1 MTEKIIST
9 ISKIYAKSL
18 IDVAMESN
26 SLDKFHQQFGEV
38 LSVLKSSCDLQKVIG
53 NPTIKNEDKVSV
65 LDEIFS
71 SRVDFKILNLLKLL
85 IEKNRFDELESI
97 YYAYCEMFDKNLNKK
112 SVEVVSAV
120 KLSFEDK
127 TNILFKLEHKLN
139 CEITPS
145 WSVDENII
153 AGLLFKFDDYVID
166 TSVRTKI
173 ESLSKSI
180 SR

>member
-26 SLDKFHQQFGEV
+26 SLDKFHQQLGEV

-71 SRVDFKILNLLKLL
+71 SRVDSKILNLLKLL

-97 YYAYCEMFDKNLNKK
+97 SKAENNIKRMLSENPDLHRQFIQESLDELDK
-112 SVEVVSAV
+112 V
-120 KLSFEDK
+120 KL
-127 TNILFKLEHKLN
+127 
-139 CEITPS
+139 
-145 WSVDENII
+145 
-153 AGLLFKFDDYVID
+153 
-166 TSVRTKI
+166 
-173 ESLSKSI
+173 
-180 SR
+180 

>member
-9 ISKIYAKSL
+9 VSKIYAKSL
-18 IDVAMESN
+18 IDIAADSN
-26 SLDKFHQQFGEV
+26 SLDLFHEQLGEV
-38 LSVLKSSCDLQKVIG
+38 LNTFNSSNELQKVMS
-53 NPTIKNEDKVSV
+53 NPTISV
-65 LDEIFS
+65 ENKIQVLEEVFA
-71 SRVDFKILNLLKLL
+71 SRVDKKILNLLKLL
-85 IEKNRFDELESI
+85 VEKNRFSEFESI
-97 YYAYCEMFDKNLNKK
+97 YHAYCEMFDKKSNKK
-112 SVEVVSAV
+112 AVEVVSAV

-127 TNILFKLEHKLN
+127 TNVLFKLEHKLN

>member
-18 IDVAMESN
+18 IDVAIESN
-26 SLDKFHQQFGEV
+26 SLDKFHQQLGEV

-71 SRVDFKILNLLKLL
+71 SRVDSKILNLLKLL

-97 YYAYCEMFDKNLNKK
+97 YYAYCEM
-112 SVEVVSAV
+112 VEVVSAV

-145 WSVDENII
+145 WSVDESII

>member
-9 ISKIYAKSL
+9 VSKIYAKSL
-18 IDVAMESN
+18 IDVASESN
-26 SLDKFHQQFGEV
+26 SLDLFHHQFGDV
-38 LSVLKSSCDLQKVIG
+38 LSSLKSSADLQKVME
-53 NPTIKNEDKVSV
+53 NPTISV
-65 LDEIFS
+65 ENKIQILDEVFA
-71 SRVDFKILNLLKLL
+71 SRVDKKILNLLKLL
-85 IEKNRFDELESI
+85 VEKNRFNEIESV
-97 YYAYCEMFDKNLNKK
+97 YCAYCEMYDKQSNKK
-112 SVEVVSAV
+112 AVEVVSAV

-127 TNILFKLEHKLN
+127 TNVLFKLEHKLN
-139 CEITPS
+139 CEITPT

>member
-1 MTEKIIST
+1 MAEKIIST
-9 ISKIYAKSL
+9 VSKIYAKSL
-18 IDVAMESN
+18 IDLATESN
-26 SLDKFHQQFGEV
+26 SLDLYHEQLKNV
-38 LSVLKSSCDLQKVIG
+38 LDSFEASSDLQNVMN
-53 NPTIKNEDKVSV
+53 NPTISV
-65 LDEIFS
+65 ENKIQILEEVFA
-71 SRVDFKILNLLKLL
+71 SRVDKKILNLLKLL
-85 IEKNRFDELESI
+85 VEKNRFNEFESV
-97 YYAYCEMFDKNLNKK
+97 YHAYCEMYDKKSNKK
-112 SVEVVSAV
+112 TVEVVSAV

-127 TNILFKLEHKLN
+127 TNVLFKLEHKLN

>member
-26 SLDKFHQQFGEV
+26 SLDKFHQQLGEV

-53 NPTIKNEDKVSV
+53 NPTIK
-65 LDEIFS
+65 
-71 SRVDFKILNLLKLL
+71 
-85 IEKNRFDELESI
+85 
-97 YYAYCEMFDKNLNKK
+97 
-112 SVEVVSAV
+112 
-120 KLSFEDK
+120 
-127 TNILFKLEHKLN
+127 LEHKLN

-145 WSVDENII
+145 WSVDESII

>member
-9 ISKIYAKSL
+9 VSKIYAKSL
-18 IDVAMESN
+18 IDLATESN
-26 SLDKFHQQFGEV
+26 SLDLFHQQLGEV
-38 LSVLKSSCDLQKVIG
+38 LNTFKSSEELQKVMS
-53 NPTIKNEDKVSV
+53 NPTISVENKIQVLEDV
-65 LDEIFS
+65 FA
-71 SRVDFKILNLLKLL
+71 SRVDKKILNLLKLL
-85 IEKNRFDELESI
+85 VEKNRFSEFESI
-97 YYAYCEMFDKNLNKK
+97 YYAYCEMFDNKSNKK
-112 SVEVVSAV
+112 AVEVVSAV
-120 KLSFEDK
+120 NLSFEDK
-127 TNILFKLEHKLN
+127 TNVLFKLEHKLN